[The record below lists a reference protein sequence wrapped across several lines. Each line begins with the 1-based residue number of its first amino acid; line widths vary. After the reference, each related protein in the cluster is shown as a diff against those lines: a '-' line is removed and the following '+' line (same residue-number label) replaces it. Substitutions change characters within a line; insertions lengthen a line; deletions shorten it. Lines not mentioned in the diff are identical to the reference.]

1 MQSQKYTGKN
11 NTDIT
16 EVAKIHEEIKKMD
29 VATVVVSEN
38 KVSFSRKVEGLELS
52 FSEKKDS
59 LILNIN
65 VLDNTIIKNPVDFC
79 FGSLNKNF
87 NQNLKIKF
95 NIGKSSYIKVYSF
108 CIFPNA
114 DSAFHI
120 MNGNIKIGENSTL
133 EYIEKHTHNENSSN
147 LNVNPKSNI
156 LVSKNAKFI
165 TRFEILKGNVGNLKI
180 DYQIKLME
188 GAICDSNVALKM
200 SGKDTAEIKENVFMN
215 ENNSK
220 SVLISK
226 IASFDNSVAKVFNYM
241 ESTGKNNLG
250 HIECHEILQNKG
262 EVSAYPCIKVTDSS
276 SRITHEASLGGVDNK
291 KLESLMSKGL
301 TKKKA
306 ENLLISALLKS

>member
-1 MQSQKYTGKN
+1 MQPQKYTGKN

-16 EVAKIHEEIKKMD
+16 KIANIHEEIKKMD
-29 VATVVVSEN
+29 VATIVVSEN
-38 KVSFSRKVEGLELS
+38 KVSFSRNVEGLKLS
-52 FSEKKDS
+52 FSEKKDE
-59 LILNIN
+59 LLLNIK
-65 VLDNTIIKNPVDFC
+65 VLDNIIIKNPVDFC

-95 NIGKSSYIKVYSF
+95 DIGKNSYIKVYSF

-114 DSAFHI
+114 DGASHV
-120 MNGNIKIGENSTL
+120 MNGKIKIGENSTL
-133 EYIEKHTHNENSSN
+133 EYIEKHTHNENNNN
-147 LNVNPKSNI
+147 LNINPKSDI

-165 TRFEILKGNVGNLKI
+165 TRFEILKGYVGNLKI
-180 DYQIKLME
+180 DYKIKLME
-188 GAICDSNVALKM
+188 NAVCDSNVALKLN
-200 SGKDTAEIKENVFMN
+200 GKDSAVIKESVYMN
-215 ENNSK
+215 NNNSRA
-220 SVLISK
+220 VLNSK
-226 IASFDNSVAKVFNYM
+226 IASFDNSTAKVFNYM

-250 HIECHEILQNKG
+250 HVECHEILQNKG
-262 EVSAYPCIKVTDSS
+262 EVSAYPYIKVSDSS